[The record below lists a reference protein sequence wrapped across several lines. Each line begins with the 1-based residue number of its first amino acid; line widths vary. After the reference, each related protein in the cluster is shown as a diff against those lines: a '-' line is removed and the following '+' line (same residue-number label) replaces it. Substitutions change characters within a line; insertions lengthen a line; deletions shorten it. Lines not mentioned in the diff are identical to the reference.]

1 MAQAV
6 LKTTEIK
13 KVPTLIVKKS
23 VEDVAKEDQQG
34 QKFYLCDEVNKRR
47 WKKQQLNT
55 KIRRLRQETTWQT
68 FHNVDWTRTIIWMF
82 HLRSTAIRLSLKI

>member
-1 MAQAV
+1 MAQAL

-34 QKFYLCDEVNKRR
+34 QKFYLCDEVNKKR
-47 WKKQQLNT
+47 
-55 KIRRLRQETTWQT
+55 
-68 FHNVDWTRTIIWMF
+68 
-82 HLRSTAIRLSLKI
+82 